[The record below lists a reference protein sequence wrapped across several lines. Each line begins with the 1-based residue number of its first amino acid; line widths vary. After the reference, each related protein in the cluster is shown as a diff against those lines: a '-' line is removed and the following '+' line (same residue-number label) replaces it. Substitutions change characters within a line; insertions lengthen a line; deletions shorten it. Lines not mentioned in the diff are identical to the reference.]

1 MLEKDL
7 IFEQVC
13 RLCER
18 VRKRADS
25 GKDDTLALAKKV
37 NELQAKI
44 KEVTRKMMAMVSELS
59 MHQANAMK
67 LQQEVKVLKH
77 SLQTQNHR

>member
-1 MLEKDL
+1 MWCFHATRTCIL
-7 IFEQVC
+7 Q
-13 RLCER
+13 
-18 VRKRADS
+18 
-25 GKDDTLALAKKV
+25 V

-67 LQQEVKVLKH
+67 LQQEV
-77 SLQTQNHR
+77 SFFIWT